1 MKDLFPYAGIS
12 PPVLAALEA
21 LEAAEGLDGNEQ
33 HYRVLLRERERRITA
48 FLVPVMP
55 VWGLGFLLVWGVQAI
70 GWLPESAP
78 WAYAFGPILFVALV
92 MARVRPNAM
101 RDDLRIGKALARWKD
116 EAKVRGLQ
124 P

>member
-1 MKDLFPYAGIS
+1 MKDLFPYDGLS
-12 PPVLAALEA
+12 PPVLAALEV
-21 LEAAEGLDGNEQ
+21 LEAAERLDGNEQ
-33 HYRVLLRERERRITA
+33 HYRLLLRERERRIMA

-78 WAYAFGPILFVALV
+78 WAYAFGPLLFMALV

-101 RDDLRIGKALARWKD
+101 RDDLRVGRSLSRWKG
-116 EAKVRGLQ
+116 EAEARGIK